1 MVILLL
7 ASIIVGL
14 CVGSFA
20 IFGRQYYFKAIDSI
34 EKDLRLHLKRLRS
47 NPRQLRLRLHLW
59 VVLLGVIALI
69 FGLMF
74 DMFVIGISLM
84 IILLALPWLLLR
96 RMTEQR
102 RQQIESQL
110 ADTMISLSN
119 SIRAGLSLP
128 QAMGILADQSPA
140 PISEEF
146 RQIVGEY
153 HLGKPLEQCLAE
165 AKEHLQS
172 ENFSLFAAAI
182 EASRESGGKLNET
195 IDRIAQSVREYQRLE
210 RKITAETSQARMSA
224 VYMAIVPFAML
235 ALYYFVVDPLNTE
248 RLFTTVVGQLLLCA
262 AVFLDLLAYLWAR
275 AILSP
280 DI

>member
-1 MVILLL
+1 MVVSVF
-7 ASIIVGL
+7 ASIIVGFSAVL
-14 CVGSFA
+14 FA
-20 IFGRQYYFKAIDSI
+20 VFGRQYYFWTIDSVERDI
-34 EKDLRLHLKRLRS
+34 SLHLKKLRS
-47 NPRQLRLRLHLW
+47 NPAQLRLRLHLW
-59 VVLLGVIALI
+59 VVLLGVIALT
-69 FGLMF
+69 FGLIF
-74 DMFVIGISLM
+74 DMFIIGLSLM
-84 IILLALPWLLLR
+84 IVLLILPWYLLR
-96 RMTEQR
+96 RMTQQR
-102 RQQIESQL
+102 REKIESQL

-153 HLGKPLEQCLAE
+153 NLGKPLEQCLAE
-165 AKEHLQS
+165 TKEHLQS

-182 EASRESGGKLNET
+182 EASRESGGRLNET

-235 ALYYFVVDPLNTE
+235 ILYYFVVDPLNTE

-262 AVFLDLLAYLWAR
+262 AVFLDVIAYFWAR